1 MATKN
6 TADLQTDNATAITTN
21 SNKENTGVRVRTF
34 MADVLDSFWN
44 KLDNPLASQAEAQ
57 AGTND
62 TKFMTPL
69 RTAEAIA
76 AQTSGKQTIYVP
88 AGAMMPAAT
97 SGAESA
103 DNEAATND
111 VNYKTLAF
119 DDAADEYAHFNVA
132 MPKGWNE
139 GAVTFRVFWSTTA
152 TGTTGVAWGLQAVSV
167 SDGDAIDA
175 SWGTAVVV
183 TDDAQTSAGDVL
195 VTAESG
201 AVTIGGT
208 PAEGDL
214 TFFRFFRDVSDA
226 NDDMTEDALLIGVQI
241 LYTTNAPTDA

>member
-1 MATKN
+1 MA
-6 TADLQTDNATAITTN
+6 
-21 SNKENTGVRVRTF
+21 NKEVGDLT
-34 MADVLDSFWN
+34 A
-44 KLDNPLASQAEAQ
+44 AS
-57 AGTND
+57 
-62 TKFMTPL
+62 TPL
-69 RTAEAIA
+69 GGTELVHVVQSSNSRKATVDEIVARA
-76 AQTSGKQTIYVP
+76 AGKQTIYIP

-97 SGAESA
+97 SGAASA

-119 DDAADEYAHFNVA
+119 DASADEYAHFNIA

-139 GAVTFRVFWSTTA
+139 GTVTFRVFWSTTA
-152 TGTTGVAWGLQAVSV
+152 TDTDGVAWGLQAVSV
-167 SDGDAIDA
+167 SDGDAIDVA
-175 SWGTAVVV
+175 WGTAVVV
-183 TDDAQTSAGDVL
+183 TDDAQSAAGDVL

-214 TFFRFFRDVSDA
+214 TFFRIFRDVSDA
-226 NDDMTEDALLIGVQI
+226 NDDMTEDALLVGAQI

>member
-1 MATKN
+1 MANKEI
-6 TADLQTDNATAITTN
+6 ADLTAASALDGTELVHVVQSSNSRESTT
-21 SNKENTGVRVRTF
+21 G
-34 MADVLDSFWN
+34 
-44 KLDNPLASQAEAQ
+44 
-57 AGTND
+57 
-62 TKFMTPL
+62 
-69 RTAEAIA
+69 AIA
-76 AQTSGKQTIYVP
+76 NLAAGKQTIYIP
-88 AGAMMPAAT
+88 AGAMMTAAT

-132 MPKGWNE
+132 MPRGWDE
-139 GAVTFRVFWSTTA
+139 GTVTFRALWSTTA
-152 TGTTGVAWGLQAVSV
+152 TDTDGVAWGLQGVSV

-183 TDDAQTSAGDVL
+183 TDDAQSAAGDVL

-214 TFFRFFRDVSDA
+214 TFFRIFRDVSDA